1 MTNVPNVCVDIFSQ
15 MANLLANFQ
24 ANSALSTGGSQTF
37 THGEG
42 FVNESTD
49 YINNQ
54 SVGGTANFED

>member
-1 MTNVPNVCVDIFSQ
+1 MTNVPTVCVDIFSQ

-24 ANSALSTGGSQTF
+24 TNGAMSTGGSQTF
-37 THGEG
+37 THGDG

-54 SVGGTANFED
+54 PLGGTANFED